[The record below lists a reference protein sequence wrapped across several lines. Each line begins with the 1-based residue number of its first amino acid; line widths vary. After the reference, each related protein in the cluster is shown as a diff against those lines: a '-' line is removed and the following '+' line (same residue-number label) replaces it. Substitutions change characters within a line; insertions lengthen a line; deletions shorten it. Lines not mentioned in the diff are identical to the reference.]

1 MADSI
6 KKIWG
11 LEPPID
17 GQIVKLA
24 KAKAFYGEIKTYFGK
39 YKNPI
44 GIELEIEN
52 VPREFFEWSLPS
64 NIRVPFYW
72 KIVEDGSLRNKG
84 MEFVSVPLAGHNID
98 YAIHEVARCFENT
111 ATLEYSVR
119 TSCHVH
125 LNVSEEDDDFL
136 VRLTAMYA
144 LFEPLFFSLTESR
157 LGNPFCYPISDHSPK
172 DITVQDQIKY
182 CAFNVAPVRHYGTVE
197 FRHLQG
203 TRDWRL
209 LRRWCQIICKLFVYC
224 KSKTNEQIK
233 NELAALDTK
242 NYDKLLTEVFGMSSV
257 LFKDRVDLEASLI
270 WAIIK
275 METN

>member
-6 KKIWG
+6 KKTWG

-52 VPREFFEWSLPS
+52 VPREFFDWPLPS
-64 NIRVPFYW
+64 NTRVPFYW

-111 ATLEYSVR
+111 DTLEYSVR

-125 LNVSEEDDDFL
+125 LNVSEEDNDFL

-144 LFEPLFFSLTESR
+144 LFEPLFFSLTEAR
-157 LGNPFCYPISDHSPK
+157 LGNPFCYPISDHSPE
-172 DITVQDQIKY
+172 DVSVQDQIKY